1 MTTRGA
7 SVNNGNS
14 GGNGNALPPWLRLNR
29 ELAEVWEFRYSFWTV
44 QA

>member
-1 MTTRGA
+1 LTRSHANGNGA
-7 SVNNGNS
+7 SI
-14 GGNGNALPPWLRLNR
+14 GNGNALPPWLRLNR